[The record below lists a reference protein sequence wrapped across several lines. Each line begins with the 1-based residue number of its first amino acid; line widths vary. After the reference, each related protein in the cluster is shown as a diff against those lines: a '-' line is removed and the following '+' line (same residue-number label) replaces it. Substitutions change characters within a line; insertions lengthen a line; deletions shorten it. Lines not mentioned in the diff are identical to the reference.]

1 MTDTLLKVGELAR
14 RTGMTV
20 RMLHHYDAIGLLRPS
35 AHSEAGYRLYN
46 RNDVARLHAIQA
58 LRQIGLPLNEV
69 GNLLSGEPEPLPRIV
84 QRQITALEHQ
94 IEQANE
100 LCGRL
105 RLLQSRLADGVEPNM
120 QEWLSM
126 LSAMSAYG
134 KYFTADELKKIF
146 ENWKATEP
154 QWQQLIAE
162 IRAAMKH
169 GLDPES
175 MQMQPLAR
183 RWMDL
188 SVRWM
193 QGDYELMKRWEKMY
207 LHEPAAKGRNG
218 VETEL
223 IHYINKA
230 VDLRVAAWLK
240 YFTADELEQLNV
252 ELADEWEALA
262 ACIRK
267 LINRKASLTGKPV
280 RELFSRLDDL
290 TERTVRHD
298 ARLKKKFTHAQA
310 TDPVLQAGSFFT
322 KEMQEFLWR
331 AWNANNPQSN

>member
-1 MTDTLLKVGELAR
+1 MTDMLLKVGELAKR
-14 RTGMTV
+14 AGMTV
-20 RMLHHYDAIGLLRPS
+20 RMLHHYDAIGLLSPS
-35 AHSEAGYRLYN
+35 AHSDSGYRLYN
-46 RNDVARLHAIQA
+46 RNDVARLHAVQA
-58 LRQIGLPLNEV
+58 LRQIGLPLNEI
-69 GNLLSGEPEPLPRIV
+69 GNLLSSEPEPLPRIV

-100 LCGRL
+100 LCERL

-154 QWQQLIAE
+154 QWQQLIDE
-162 IRAAMKH
+162 IRAAMKR
-169 GLDPES
+169 GTDPTS

-193 QGDYELMKRWEKMY
+193 GGDYELMKRWEKMY

-240 YFTADELEQLNV
+240 YFTADELEQLNA
-252 ELADEWEALA
+252 ELTDEWEALA
-262 ACIRK
+262 AHIQK
-267 LINRKASLTGKPV
+267 LINKKASLKSKPV
-280 RELFSRLDDL
+280 RELFARLDDL
-290 TERTVRHD
+290 TARTVHHD
-298 ARLKKKFTHAQA
+298 ATLKKKFMHAQSS
-310 TDPVLQAGSFFT
+310 DPVLQAGSFFT
-322 KEMQEFLWR
+322 KAMQDFLWR
-331 AWNANNPQSN
+331 AWNANHPPSN